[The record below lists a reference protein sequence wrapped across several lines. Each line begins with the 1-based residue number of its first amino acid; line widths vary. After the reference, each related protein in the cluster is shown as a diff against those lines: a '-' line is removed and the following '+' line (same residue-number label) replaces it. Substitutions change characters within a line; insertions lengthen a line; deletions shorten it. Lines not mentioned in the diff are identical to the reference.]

1 MKSELDIYAEMSLKR
16 GEFWHR
22 LDKKNG
28 YSLYS
33 SGYTTPVYRIFDV
46 DGKRVYT
53 STNYDDAMIKFER
66 LTA

>member
-1 MKSELDIYAEMSLKR
+1 MRSELDIYSEMTLKR

-33 SGYTTPVYRIFDV
+33 SGYTTPVYRIFDAN
-46 DGKRVYT
+46 GKRVYT
-53 STNYDDAMIKFER
+53 NTNYDATMIEFER
-66 LTA
+66 LTE